1 MRYLPL
7 WLRWLLA
14 ALVVGSVGAGA
25 LLDVW
30 MRGHTPRE
38 VQARWAIRAGDPQRA
53 AALYLEELRAG
64 PVTVPLVVAF
74 LDAQAQTG
82 SHHARRAGHE
92 DDDDDTLRTFDHG
105 RRHEAVSLAEHA
117 IDELLAKDGLAPDVA
132 LLGRFW
138 RHVHLGAA
146 GVEELSRVEAA
157 ADATPPLPWANHLL
171 ARTAILQGDRTLAA
185 KRYAREGLAFDR
197 KEDIAIVLGMLEHEG
212 DWEGI
217 GRELADAHVARLA
230 APWVRFRYAV
240 QVKDWSTAAR
250 LSFRVAYEGRFT
262 ASACLLAAVSFFAWF
277 AFCLRLGRVSE
288 RWSVR
293 LPIFLVAP
301 VLGGLSVVPTDAF
314 IALEECYLHL
324 EPTGDMARDALFFLF
339 GVGFREELSKLLLFA
354 PLVPILRRAAA
365 TKLDVLVAGAL
376 VGLGFATVENLAYFA
391 SADLT
396 NAMARFLTANFLHM
410 AMTGLTAAALWDG
423 ARDPDRATFDA
434 SKTFL
439 GVVALHGAYD
449 FFLSAPGGMSYLAM
463 IVFLVLARQFTS
475 QVHEVR
481 GRAGRGPS
489 LLDVFVL
496 GSACI
501 ACVSFVYAA
510 AMVGPRLAA
519 AALLEGMIG
528 LFIIAFFFV
537 QELRR
542 L

>member
-1 MRYLPL
+1 MRTLPL
-7 WLRWLLA
+7 WLRWLVA
-14 ALVVGSVGAGA
+14 ALLLGAAGAGA
-25 LLDVW
+25 FLDVW

-53 AALYLEELRAG
+53 ASLYLDELRTG
-64 PVTVPLVVAF
+64 RVTVPLVVAF

-82 SHHARRAGHE
+82 GRHFRRAGHE
-92 DDDDDTLRTFDHG
+92 DDDDDTLQTFDHG
-105 RRHEAVSLAEHA
+105 KRHAAESIREHVL
-117 IDELLAKDGLAPDVA
+117 DEILAKDGLAPDVA

-138 RHVHLGAA
+138 RNVHQGSAA
-146 GVEELSRVEAA
+146 QEELSRVEAA
-157 ADATPPLPWANHLL
+157 ADAAPPTAWANHLL
-171 ARTAILQGDRTLAA
+171 ARTAILRGDRTEAA
-185 KRYAREGLAFDR
+185 RRYQREGLAFDR
-197 KEDIAIVLGMLEHEG
+197 REDIAIVLGMLEHEG

-217 GRELADAHVARLA
+217 GHALQDPGVARLA

-240 QVKDWSTAAR
+240 QVRDWGTAAR
-250 LSFRVAYEGRFT
+250 LSFKVAYEGRFSV
-262 ASACLLAAVSFFAWF
+262 SACLLAAVSFLAWF
-277 AFCLRLGRVSE
+277 VFCLRLGRVSE
-288 RWSVR
+288 RWAVR

-301 VLGGLSVVPTDAF
+301 LLGGLSVVPTDAL
-314 IALEECYLHL
+314 IALDESFLHL
-324 EPTGDMARDALFFLF
+324 EPTGDMGRDALFFLF

-354 PLVPILRRAAA
+354 PLVPILRRVSA
-365 TKLDVLVAGAL
+365 TKLDVLVTGAL

-410 AMTGLTAAALWDG
+410 AMTGLTAAALWEG

-449 FFLSAPGGMSYLAM
+449 FFLSTPGGASFLAM

-475 QVHEVR
+475 QVHDVR

-496 GSACI
+496 GSVCI

-510 AMVGPRLAA
+510 AIVGPRLAA

-528 LFIIAFFFV
+528 LFIIAYFFV